1 MNVFALVC
9 PIVNGMTLAL
19 SFLLLALTPQQPL
32 RIRDLARHDI
42 LPVAKLLQSS
52 FACKSNPLSAALII
66 AENAFGLRERM
77 SDNVLLVAVRPIYDV
92 RGACGNQTQIYNEQ
106 LVGFVELLTPEW
118 LASDAALGYPD
129 RVRDLKQPFI
139 FSLAIDVDARKT
151 GVGSALMRAV
161 ERRAAVS
168 GATCVNLEVE
178 EANKPAL
185 DLYRKLGY
193 HEVGR
198 DERGRKLVGD
208 ILFGRSERVTK
219 LSLEKRLHQDS
230 VAEEEGQVQLVAL
243 SQEPEVQVGRTTR
256 TYKFKS

>member
-1 MNVFALVC
+1 
-9 PIVNGMTLAL
+9 MTWAL

-118 LASDAALGYPD
+118 LASDEALGYPD

-139 FSLAIDVDARKT
+139 FSLAIAIDARKT

-243 SQEPEVQVGRTTR
+243 SQEPEVQVGRTTP
-256 TYKFKS
+256 TYITKLKS